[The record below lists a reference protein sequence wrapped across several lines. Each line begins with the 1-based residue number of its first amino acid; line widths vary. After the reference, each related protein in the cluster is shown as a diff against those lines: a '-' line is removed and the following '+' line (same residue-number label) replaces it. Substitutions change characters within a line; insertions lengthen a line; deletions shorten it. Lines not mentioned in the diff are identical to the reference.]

1 MKFRNGVF
9 VITEESHCPLY
20 NVREEFSIEEGH
32 LTVPTGKKACLTL
45 TNKLVQ
51 IASTDEEYERYS
63 QGGVEKTKFECG
75 GCIGLIRFEYK
86 KAKGFSTTQMKLLAA
101 ADRREKIKGVSSF
114 AGLLRTIETFSAL
127 SDDDLL
133 DLATLLELVE
143 YPWQFPIVQKGD
155 PGNRL
160 FIIISGTAEVI
171 DDYGTTLAELE
182 KGEVFGEMSLLS
194 GDRVTITIMAGSSC
208 KIAVMEQKNFKH
220 ILTRFPA
227 LQVFFYK
234 LLVSRVTKMNQQ
246 RAEEL
251 ASGMV
256 GQLSDISLVE
266 LGQMINANQKTGR
279 LQIEFEGDRGLVVF
293 KEGELMHAQ
302 FNQLTGKDAF
312 YEILTLDNGRFKF
325 TQGLNEHDRKFG
337 VIGGFM
343 ALLMEGMKRLDD
355 KK

>member
-1 MKFRNGVF
+1 MQFRNGVF
-9 VITEESHCPLY
+9 VVKEESHCPLY
-20 NVREEFSIEEGH
+20 NVGEEFGVEEGQ
-32 LTVPTGKKACLTL
+32 LTLQTGKPTCLTL
-45 TNKLVQ
+45 ANKLVQ

-75 GCIGLIRFEYK
+75 GCTGLICFEYK
-86 KAKGFSTTQMKLLAA
+86 KAKGFSTMQMKLMAA
-101 ADRREKIKGVSSF
+101 ADRREKIKGVSTF
-114 AGLLRTIETFSAL
+114 AGLLRSIETFSAL

-171 DDYGTTLAELE
+171 DDSGTTLAELQ
-182 KGEVFGEMSLLS
+182 KGEVFGEMGLLS
-194 GDRVTITIMAGSSC
+194 GDRVTVTIMAGNSC
-208 KIAVMEQKNFKH
+208 QIAIMEQKNFKH
-220 ILTRFPA
+220 TLARFPA

-234 LLVSRVTKMNQQ
+234 LLVSRVTKLNQQ
-246 RAEEL
+246 RTEEL
-251 ASGMV
+251 AFGMV

-266 LGQMINANQKTGR
+266 LCQMINTNRKTGR
-279 LQIEFEGDRGLVVF
+279 VHLEYEADSGQVVF
-293 KEGELMHAQ
+293 NEGELVHAQ
-302 FNQLTGKDAF
+302 FRQVTGEAAF
-312 YEILTLDNGRFKF
+312 YEVLTMENGRFKF
-325 TQGLNEHDRKFG
+325 SKGLSENERKCS
-337 VIGGFM
+337 VVGGFM

>member
-1 MKFRNGVF
+1 MQFRNGVF

-20 NVREEFSIEEGH
+20 NVQEEFSIEQGQ
-32 LTVPTGKKACLTL
+32 LTLPTGKATCLTL
-45 TNKLVQ
+45 ANKLVQ
-51 IASTDEEYERYS
+51 IASTDEEFERYS

-75 GCIGLIRFEYK
+75 GCVGLICFEYK
-86 KAKGFSTTQMKLLAA
+86 KAKGFSTMQMKLMAA
-101 ADRREKIKGVSSF
+101 ADRREKIKGVSTF
-114 AGLLRTIETFSAL
+114 AGLLRTIETFSVL

-171 DDYGTTLAELE
+171 DDSGTTLAELQ

-194 GDRVTITIMAGSSC
+194 GDRVTASIVAGNSC
-208 KIAVMEQKNFKH
+208 QIAVMEQKNFKH

-234 LLVSRVTKMNQQ
+234 LLVSRVTKLNQQ
-246 RAEEL
+246 RTEEL
-251 ASGMV
+251 AFGML
-256 GQLSDISLVE
+256 GRLSDISLVE
-266 LGQMINANQKTGR
+266 LCQMINTNRKTGR
-279 LQIEFEGDRGLVVF
+279 LQLEYEAENGLLVF
-293 KEGELMHAQ
+293 NEGELVHAQ
-302 FNQLTGKDAF
+302 FQQTTGKGAF
-312 YEILTLDNGRFKF
+312 YEVLTRENGRFKF
-325 TQGLNEHDRKFG
+325 IKGLSENDRKYSA
-337 VIGGFM
+337 IGDFM